1 MPKRLKENQRCPIVF
16 SVVLNFLYGSLCPVF
31 LHKSR
36 NNLILMR
43 SIPFIFI
50 FFIASSAFSQTFNL
64 KESIQRGK
72 ELYTLECQSC
82 HMSEGEGIS
91 GVYPP
96 VAKTDYL
103 KQPTPFLI
111 NIILKGQSGE
121 IIVNGATYNT
131 PMPAQDYLTDE
142 KVSDILN
149 YIRNSWTNKGA
160 AITPA
165 QVKTQREKN
174 KTE

>member
-1 MPKRLKENQRCPIVF
+1 MMFMRIIIFTLAFFVT
-16 SVVLNFLYGSLCPVF
+16 SVS
-31 LHKSR
+31 
-36 NNLILMR
+36 
-43 SIPFIFI
+43 
-50 FFIASSAFSQTFNL
+50 FSQTFNL

-72 ELYTLECQSC
+72 ELYAQECQIC
-82 HMSEGEGIS
+82 HMPEGEGMTGIF
-91 GVYPP
+91 PP

-121 IIVNGATYNT
+121 IVVNGVTYNT
-131 PMPAQDYLTDE
+131 PMPAQDYLSDE

-149 YIRNSWTNKGA
+149 YIRNNWTNKGT
-160 AITPA
+160 AITPS